1 MPRQSPTESAGA
13 FFASGATRVQRAAR
27 RAPRAPTRLH
37 VMPCSALRVASPPV
51 RFPGGERPGRVK
63 EIAPAARLHATM
75 AKRNKCL
82 A

>member
-27 RAPRAPTRLH
+27 RAPRLH

-75 AKRNKCL
+75 ATRNKCL